1 MPDLA
6 ASAQTVQRGGCP
18 FCRHVAVKAKGKNMT
33 DLNLV
38 GDIGGTNSR
47 FGLVAK
53 GSKQVTHVE
62 ALKNDGFSGLEAAIS
77 QYLNNQGVTSL
88 ESAAVAVAAPVD
100 REVIRLTNRDW
111 SFSTSSLQKAANAN
125 HFRLLNDYEALALSL
140 PHLAPEDLAQV
151 GGTSPKPNALK
162 VVLGPGTGLGMAMLA
177 PLPGGGWHAL
187 PGEGGHVTLP
197 VVTAE
202 ELALRDAMMGRG
214 NFAEVEDVLTGPGLY
229 ALYKII
235 AGTPKFATSE
245 DMLQAAIAGQD
256 AAAEKTL
263 QHFITFLARLSGDF
277 AMALQA
283 HGGVYLAGGIAPS
296 IVQQLQSG
304 SFRKTFDDHGRIA
317 EVIHKI
323 PVYVIVDKFPAFKGC
338 VAALKS

>member
-1 MPDLA
+1 
-6 ASAQTVQRGGCP
+6 
-18 FCRHVAVKAKGKNMT
+18 MT
-33 DLNLV
+33 DLSLV

-47 FGLVAK
+47 FGLVAL
-53 GSKQVTHVE
+53 GTREVTRVE
-62 ALKNDGFSGLEAAIS
+62 ALKNDGFSGLEAAIRH
-77 QYLNNQGVTSL
+77 YLKDQGVTSL
-88 ESAAVAVAAPVD
+88 QSAAVAVAAPVD
-100 REVIRLTNRDW
+100 REMIRLTNRDW
-111 SFSTSSLQKAANAN
+111 SFSSASLKKASNAS

-151 GGTSPKPNALK
+151 GGKVPKPNAMK
-162 VVLGPGTGLGMAMLA
+162 IVLGPGTGLGMAMLA
-177 PLPGGGWHAL
+177 PLPNGGWHAL

-202 ELALRDAMMGRG
+202 ELNLRDALMGVG
-214 NFAEVEDVLTGPGLY
+214 NFSEVEDVLTGPGLY

-235 AGTPKFATSE
+235 AGTPKFSSSE
-245 DMLQAAIAGQD
+245 DMLQAAISGND
-256 AAAEKTL
+256 KAAEKTL

-296 IVQQLQSG
+296 IVKQLQTG

-317 EVIHKI
+317 QVIQNI
-323 PVYVIVDKFPAFKGC
+323 PVYVIMDKFPAFKGC

>member
-1 MPDLA
+1 
-6 ASAQTVQRGGCP
+6 
-18 FCRHVAVKAKGKNMT
+18 VAVKAKGKNMT
-33 DLNLV
+33 DFGLV

-53 GSKQVTHVE
+53 GSNEVTHVE
-62 ALKNDGFSGLEAAIS
+62 ALKNDGFVGLEAAIIH
-77 QYLNNQGVTSL
+77 YLKIQGITSL
-88 ESAAVAVAAPVD
+88 RSAAVAVAAPVD
-100 REVIRLTNRDW
+100 REIIRLTNRDW
-111 SFSTSSLQKAANAN
+111 SFSAATLQAASNSA

-140 PHLAPEDLAQV
+140 PHLAPQDLEQV
-151 GGTSPKPNALK
+151 GGKEPKPNAMK
-162 VVLGPGTGLGMAMLA
+162 IVLGPGTGLGMAMLA

-202 ELALRDAMMGRG
+202 ELSLRDTLMGVG
-214 NFAEVEDVLTGPGLY
+214 KFSEVEDVLTGPGLY

-235 AGTPKFATSE
+235 AGSPKFATSE
-245 DMLQAAIAGQD
+245 EMLQAAIAGQD
-256 AAAEKTL
+256 QAAEKTL

-296 IVQQLQSG
+296 IVKQLQNG

-317 EVIHKI
+317 QVIHNI
-323 PVYVIVDKFPAFKGC
+323 PVYVIIDKFPAFKGC
-338 VAALKS
+338 MAALKS

>member
-1 MPDLA
+1 
-6 ASAQTVQRGGCP
+6 
-18 FCRHVAVKAKGKNMT
+18 MT

-53 GSKQVTHVE
+53 GTSKVIRVQS
-62 ALKNDGFSGLEAAIS
+62 LKNDGFSGLEAAIGH
-77 QYLNNQGVTSL
+77 YLKIEGVTSL
-88 ESAAVAVAAPVD
+88 QSAAVAVAAPVD

-111 SFSTSSLQKAANAN
+111 SFSTASLQKAARSH

-140 PHLAPEDLAQV
+140 PHLAPEELEQV
-151 GGTSPKPNALK
+151 GGKAPKPNAMK
-162 VVLGPGTGLGMAMLA
+162 IVLGPGTGLGMAMLA
-177 PLPGGGWHAL
+177 PLPGGGWLAL

-202 ELALRDAMMGRG
+202 ELALRDALMGKG
-214 NFAEVEDVLTGPGLY
+214 KFSEVEDVLTGPGLY
-229 ALYKII
+229 ALYKTV

-245 DMLQAAIAGQD
+245 EMLQAAIAGKD
-256 AAAEKTL
+256 DAAEKTL

-296 IVQQLQSG
+296 IVKQLQSG

-317 EVIHKI
+317 EVIHNI
-323 PVYVIVDKFPAFKGC
+323 PVYVIMDKFPAFKGC